1 MNTGKVIVATILGF
15 IFGVVC
21 LLLAKSCDSPIP
33 TAMAWSIILN
43 RTLIGFVIGISAWKI
58 HMVIHGLLIG
68 IFVSLSPAFAVLAVP
83 EAGYNI
89 FVGTL
94 IMGAVYGLIINV
106 VVGMIFKE
114 KKEVAA

>member
-1 MNTGKVIVATILGF
+1 MNIGKVIVATILGF

-21 LLLAKSCDSPIP
+21 LLLAKSCDSLIP

-43 RTLIGFVIGISAWKI
+43 RTLIGFVIGISAWRI

-68 IFVSLSPAFAVLAVP
+68 IFVSLSPAFATWATM
-83 EAGYNI
+83 GYNI
-89 FVGTL
+89 FLGTL

-114 KKEVAA
+114 KKEVIA